1 MSSENVQG
9 QQETFQNTQQ
19 YANNYVYKCSYYL
32 VYYHVSR
39 TVEQFGTY
47 DYRKWGNFKAAYL
60 NFHWLN
66 DSWTCGFELVT
77 RGFELVIREFELV
90 ASNS

>member
-9 QQETFQNTQQ
+9 QQETFQNTQ

-32 VYYHVSR
+32 VYYHASR
-39 TVEQFGTY
+39 TVEQFDTY
-47 DYRKWGNFKAAYL
+47 DYRKWGNFEAAYL

-66 DSWTCGFELVT
+66 DSWTCGFE
-77 RGFELVIREFELV
+77 FVIREFELV